1 MDVRS
6 RIQRDI
12 FEETLRLFDKAAA
25 EGLAESGK
33 AADDMF
39 LDEIRR
45 NNAVFSAFRT
55 HRMQNDLA
63 SRLLDEDGNLK
74 SFDRWVRDV
83 RGMTSHYCGSW
94 LRTEY
99 DTAVIRAHR
108 AADWRHF
115 EDEADVFPNVRW
127 MPTTSPNQ
135 DPLHRQ
141 YWEARLTL
149 PVNHPFWN
157 DHRPGDRWNCKCSL
171 RQTDEPADDSVICK
185 FYPVKAQ
192 PGLDNNPAADGKLFS
207 DSHPYYTK
215 AYHGAEKAVE
225 TMVRDTMKRNRS
237 EEESND
243 IQERWNQ
250 RRKIRKMAKTWA
262 EPIPEGA
269 MKSDAEQ
276 AAEIIL
282 KTFGK
287 DYKLPRISVSD
298 LGKKTK
304 RGLVLADYSNVS
316 DTIRINGN
324 KTAMKEYVDLSRKS
338 VEWGWHSQ
346 KNTILHEL
354 SHQVHS
360 KYDGKFSYRGQESV
374 RLDRKY
380 IKKNLSEYA
389 AANASEYEAELISGI
404 LSGKKYPDRI
414 IAQSVFAR
422 DKGQFGKILVDRGRD
437 LSPEAVS
444 ARRAENRAL
453 AKDLEEWYK
462 GKMPETTVGNNMA
475 RRFTVQRVDGETVIV
490 NKTFYN
496 KMISSY
502 NNDLFYA
509 DKLDKARIAHNL
521 IQDARYVRTEKPEHE
536 KHSEEMFKVYERVY
550 DDIVYEFKVKVTS
563 DERFLYYM
571 KRK

>member
-55 HRMQNDLA
+55 HRMQNDMA
-63 SRLLDEDGNLK
+63 SRLLDGDGNLK

-83 RGMTSHYCGSW
+83 RGMASHYCGSW

-171 RQTDEPADDSVICK
+171 MQTDEPADDSVIHR

-192 PGLDNNPAADGKLFS
+192 PGLDNNPATDGKLFS

-215 AYHGAEKAVE
+215 AYPGAEKAADSMVLKKQIEEIIVQVKETFPTGQAVKIGNLDRSVLRFIEKRGITPISDEIFVTDHRIKHAIRENKTNKGKAVNPEHLADALSGLGRMEVYWDEKQKGLWYVE
-225 TMVRDTMKRNRS
+225 TVDGTTNKYVFRINEKIKADGQRITVNSFVTAGIIDKRNL
-237 EEESND
+237 N
-243 IQERWNQ
+243 
-250 RRKIRKMAKTWA
+250 MF
-262 EPIPEGA
+262 
-269 MKSDAEQ
+269 
-276 AAEIIL
+276 EII
-282 KTFGK
+282 K
-287 DYKLPRISVSD
+287 
-298 LGKKTK
+298 
-304 RGLVLADYSNVS
+304 
-316 DTIRINGN
+316 
-324 KTAMKEYVDLSRKS
+324 
-338 VEWGWHSQ
+338 
-346 KNTILHEL
+346 
-354 SHQVHS
+354 
-360 KYDGKFSYRGQESV
+360 
-374 RLDRKY
+374 
-380 IKKNLSEYA
+380 IK
-389 AANASEYEAELISGI
+389 
-404 LSGKKYPDRI
+404 
-414 IAQSVFAR
+414 
-422 DKGQFGKILVDRGRD
+422 
-437 LSPEAVS
+437 
-444 ARRAENRAL
+444 
-453 AKDLEEWYK
+453 
-462 GKMPETTVGNNMA
+462 
-475 RRFTVQRVDGETVIV
+475 
-490 NKTFYN
+490 
-496 KMISSY
+496 
-502 NNDLFYA
+502 
-509 DKLDKARIAHNL
+509 
-521 IQDARYVRTEKPEHE
+521 
-536 KHSEEMFKVYERVY
+536 
-550 DDIVYEFKVKVTS
+550 
-563 DERFLYYM
+563 
-571 KRK
+571 

>member
-74 SFDRWVRDV
+74 SFDRWVRDI

-171 RQTDEPADDSVICK
+171 RQTDEPADDSVIRK

-215 AYHGAEKAVE
+215 AYPGAEKAAESMALKKQIEEIIIQVKE
-225 TMVRDTMKRNRS
+225 TFPTGRAVKIGNLEKSVLRFIEKRGMTPVSDEIFVTDHRIGHALRDSKVDWGKAVS
-237 EEESND
+237 
-243 IQERWNQ
+243 
-250 RRKIRKMAKTWA
+250 
-262 EPIPEGA
+262 PEHL
-269 MKSDAEQ
+269 SDA
-276 AAEIIL
+276 L
-282 KTFGK
+282 
-287 DYKLPRISVSD
+287 SD
-298 LGKKTK
+298 LGRLEVYWDEKQKGLWYVETVDGTTNKYVFKINEKIKVGKKKIITNTFVTAGIIDK
-304 RGLVLADYSNVS
+304 R
-316 DTIRINGN
+316 
-324 KTAMKEYVDLSRKS
+324 
-338 VEWGWHSQ
+338 
-346 KNTILHEL
+346 
-354 SHQVHS
+354 
-360 KYDGKFSYRGQESV
+360 
-374 RLDRKY
+374 
-380 IKKNLSEYA
+380 NLSV
-389 AANASEYEAELISGI
+389 SE
-404 LSGKKYPDRI
+404 I
-414 IAQSVFAR
+414 I
-422 DKGQFGKILVDRGRD
+422 KI
-437 LSPEAVS
+437 
-444 ARRAENRAL
+444 
-453 AKDLEEWYK
+453 K
-462 GKMPETTVGNNMA
+462 
-475 RRFTVQRVDGETVIV
+475 
-490 NKTFYN
+490 
-496 KMISSY
+496 
-502 NNDLFYA
+502 
-509 DKLDKARIAHNL
+509 
-521 IQDARYVRTEKPEHE
+521 
-536 KHSEEMFKVYERVY
+536 
-550 DDIVYEFKVKVTS
+550 
-563 DERFLYYM
+563 
-571 KRK
+571 

>member
-74 SFDRWVRDV
+74 SFDQWVRDV
-83 RGMTSHYCGSW
+83 QGMASHYCGTW

-108 AADWRHF
+108 AADWKHF

-171 RQTDEPADDSVICK
+171 RQTDEPADDSVIRK

-215 AYHGAEKAVE
+215 AYQGVEKAAE
-225 TMVRDTMKRNRS
+225 TMVLKKQIEAIIVQVKETFPTGQVVKIGNLDRSVLRFIEKRGITPVSDEIFVTDHR
-237 EEESND
+237 
-243 IQERWNQ
+243 I
-250 RRKIRKMAKTWA
+250 KHAIRENKTNKGKA
-262 EPIPEGA
+262 VNPEHLA
-269 MKSDAEQ
+269 DA
-276 AAEIIL
+276 L
-282 KTFGK
+282 
-287 DYKLPRISVSD
+287 SD
-298 LGKKTK
+298 LGRMEVYWDEKLKS
-304 RGLVLADYSNVS
+304 LWYI
-316 DTIRINGN
+316 DTVDGITNKYVFRINEKIKATGQKITVN
-324 KTAMKEYVDLSRKS
+324 SFVTAGIIDKS
-338 VEWGWHSQ
+338 TL
-346 KNTILHEL
+346 KMI
-354 SHQVHS
+354 
-360 KYDGKFSYRGQESV
+360 
-374 RLDRKY
+374 
-380 IKKNLSEYA
+380 
-389 AANASEYEAELISGI
+389 ELI
-404 LSGKKYPDRI
+404 
-414 IAQSVFAR
+414 
-422 DKGQFGKILVDRGRD
+422 KI
-437 LSPEAVS
+437 
-444 ARRAENRAL
+444 
-453 AKDLEEWYK
+453 K
-462 GKMPETTVGNNMA
+462 
-475 RRFTVQRVDGETVIV
+475 
-490 NKTFYN
+490 
-496 KMISSY
+496 
-502 NNDLFYA
+502 
-509 DKLDKARIAHNL
+509 
-521 IQDARYVRTEKPEHE
+521 
-536 KHSEEMFKVYERVY
+536 
-550 DDIVYEFKVKVTS
+550 
-563 DERFLYYM
+563 
-571 KRK
+571 

>member
-74 SFDRWVRDV
+74 SFDQWVRDV
-83 RGMTSHYCGSW
+83 QGMASHYCGTW

-171 RQTDEPADDSVICK
+171 RQTDEPADDSVIRK

-215 AYHGAEKAVE
+215 AYQGVEKAAE
-225 TMVRDTMKRNRS
+225 TMVLKKQIEAIIVQVKETFPTGQVVKIGNLDRSVLRFIEKRGITPVSDEIFVTDHR
-237 EEESND
+237 
-243 IQERWNQ
+243 I
-250 RRKIRKMAKTWA
+250 KHAIRENKTNKGKA
-262 EPIPEGA
+262 VNPEHLA
-269 MKSDAEQ
+269 DA
-276 AAEIIL
+276 L
-282 KTFGK
+282 
-287 DYKLPRISVSD
+287 SD
-298 LGKKTK
+298 LGRMEVYWDEKLKS
-304 RGLVLADYSNVS
+304 LWYI
-316 DTIRINGN
+316 DTVDGITNKYVFRINEKIKATGQKITVN
-324 KTAMKEYVDLSRKS
+324 SFVTAGIIDKS
-338 VEWGWHSQ
+338 TL
-346 KNTILHEL
+346 KMI
-354 SHQVHS
+354 
-360 KYDGKFSYRGQESV
+360 
-374 RLDRKY
+374 
-380 IKKNLSEYA
+380 
-389 AANASEYEAELISGI
+389 ELI
-404 LSGKKYPDRI
+404 
-414 IAQSVFAR
+414 
-422 DKGQFGKILVDRGRD
+422 KI
-437 LSPEAVS
+437 
-444 ARRAENRAL
+444 
-453 AKDLEEWYK
+453 K
-462 GKMPETTVGNNMA
+462 
-475 RRFTVQRVDGETVIV
+475 
-490 NKTFYN
+490 
-496 KMISSY
+496 
-502 NNDLFYA
+502 
-509 DKLDKARIAHNL
+509 
-521 IQDARYVRTEKPEHE
+521 
-536 KHSEEMFKVYERVY
+536 
-550 DDIVYEFKVKVTS
+550 
-563 DERFLYYM
+563 
-571 KRK
+571 

>member
-74 SFDRWVRDV
+74 SFDQWVRDV
-83 RGMTSHYCGSW
+83 QGMASHYCGTW

-108 AADWRHF
+108 AADWKHF

-171 RQTDEPADDSVICK
+171 RQTDGPADDSVIRK

-215 AYHGAEKAVE
+215 AYQGVEKAAE
-225 TMVRDTMKRNRS
+225 TMVLKKQIEAIIVQVKETFPTGQVVKIGNLDRSVLRFIEKRGITPVSDEIFVTDHR
-237 EEESND
+237 
-243 IQERWNQ
+243 I
-250 RRKIRKMAKTWA
+250 KHAIRENKTNKGKA
-262 EPIPEGA
+262 VNPEHLA
-269 MKSDAEQ
+269 DA
-276 AAEIIL
+276 L
-282 KTFGK
+282 
-287 DYKLPRISVSD
+287 SD
-298 LGKKTK
+298 LGRMEVYWDEKLKS
-304 RGLVLADYSNVS
+304 LWYI
-316 DTIRINGN
+316 DTVDGITNKYVFRINEKIKATGQKITVN
-324 KTAMKEYVDLSRKS
+324 SFVTAGIIDKS
-338 VEWGWHSQ
+338 TL
-346 KNTILHEL
+346 KMI
-354 SHQVHS
+354 
-360 KYDGKFSYRGQESV
+360 
-374 RLDRKY
+374 
-380 IKKNLSEYA
+380 
-389 AANASEYEAELISGI
+389 ELI
-404 LSGKKYPDRI
+404 
-414 IAQSVFAR
+414 
-422 DKGQFGKILVDRGRD
+422 KI
-437 LSPEAVS
+437 
-444 ARRAENRAL
+444 
-453 AKDLEEWYK
+453 K
-462 GKMPETTVGNNMA
+462 
-475 RRFTVQRVDGETVIV
+475 
-490 NKTFYN
+490 
-496 KMISSY
+496 
-502 NNDLFYA
+502 
-509 DKLDKARIAHNL
+509 
-521 IQDARYVRTEKPEHE
+521 
-536 KHSEEMFKVYERVY
+536 
-550 DDIVYEFKVKVTS
+550 
-563 DERFLYYM
+563 
-571 KRK
+571 

>member
-45 NNAVFSAFRT
+45 NNAVFSSFRT

-63 SRLLDEDGNLK
+63 SRLLDGDGNLK

-157 DHRPGDRWNCKCSL
+157 DHRPGDRWNCKCTL
-171 RQTDEPADDSVICK
+171 RQTDEPADDSVIRK
-185 FYPVKAQ
+185 FYPIKAQ

-215 AYHGAEKAVE
+215 AYPGAEKAAESMVLKKQIEGIIVQVKE
-225 TMVRDTMKRNRS
+225 TFPTGRAVKIGNLEKPVLRFIEKRGITPVSDEIFVTDHR
-237 EEESND
+237 
-243 IQERWNQ
+243 I
-250 RRKIRKMAKTWA
+250 KHAIRENKTDKGKA
-262 EPIPEGA
+262 VNPDHLA
-269 MKSDAEQ
+269 DA
-276 AAEIIL
+276 L
-282 KTFGK
+282 
-287 DYKLPRISVSD
+287 SD
-298 LGKKTK
+298 LGRLEVYWDEKQK
-304 RGLVLADYSNVS
+304 GLWYVETVDGITNKYVF
-316 DTIRINGN
+316 RINEKIKADGQRITVN
-324 KTAMKEYVDLSRKS
+324 SFVTAGIIDKRNLNMFE
-338 VEWGWHSQ
+338 
-346 KNTILHEL
+346 I
-354 SHQVHS
+354 
-360 KYDGKFSYRGQESV
+360 
-374 RLDRKY
+374 
-380 IKKNLSEYA
+380 IKIK
-389 AANASEYEAELISGI
+389 
-404 LSGKKYPDRI
+404 
-414 IAQSVFAR
+414 
-422 DKGQFGKILVDRGRD
+422 
-437 LSPEAVS
+437 
-444 ARRAENRAL
+444 
-453 AKDLEEWYK
+453 
-462 GKMPETTVGNNMA
+462 
-475 RRFTVQRVDGETVIV
+475 
-490 NKTFYN
+490 
-496 KMISSY
+496 
-502 NNDLFYA
+502 
-509 DKLDKARIAHNL
+509 
-521 IQDARYVRTEKPEHE
+521 
-536 KHSEEMFKVYERVY
+536 
-550 DDIVYEFKVKVTS
+550 
-563 DERFLYYM
+563 
-571 KRK
+571 